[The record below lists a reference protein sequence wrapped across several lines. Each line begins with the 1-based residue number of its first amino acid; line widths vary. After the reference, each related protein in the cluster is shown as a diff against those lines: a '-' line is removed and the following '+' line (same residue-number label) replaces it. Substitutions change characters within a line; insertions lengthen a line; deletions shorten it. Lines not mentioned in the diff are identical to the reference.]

1 MQGMDQL
8 LTLQEID
15 TAMNRLR
22 SRRTALESGAEL
34 AGLRAEA
41 NGAEAAFGEVRLAID
56 ELDREAGKLEH
67 EVDSLTQKAAAEE
80 KRLYDGSIANA
91 KELGSLQH
99 EVENLKRRRADRE
112 DEMLVL
118 MERREGLDAEA
129 GEAEKRSVELRTG
142 VDETAVSSDAELERI
157 AAELRSLE
165 TSRAELVPRFDPELL
180 ELYDDLRAQKKG
192 VGAAALVDGICMGC
206 HEKLSAMELDKLRKT
221 EGVKRCEYCRRI
233 LIG

>member
-15 TAMNRLR
+15 TAMDRLR
-22 SRRTALESGAEL
+22 VRRAALESGAEL

-67 EVDSLTQKAAAEE
+67 EVDSLTQKATAEE
-80 KRLYDGSIANA
+80 KRLYDGSVANA

-99 EVENLKRRRADRE
+99 EVDNLKRRRADRE

-129 GEAEKRSVELRTG
+129 SEAEKRSVELRAG
-142 VDETAVSSDAELERI
+142 AEETAISSDAELERI
-157 AAELRSLE
+157 SADLLSLE
-165 TSRAELVPRFDPELL
+165 ASRHELVPRFDPELL

-221 EGVKRCEYCRRI
+221 DGVKRCEYCRRI

>member
-1 MQGMDQL
+1 MDQL
-8 LTLQEID
+8 LTLQGID
-15 TAMNRLR
+15 TAMDRLR
-22 SRRTALESGAEL
+22 ARRTALESGAEL

-41 NGAEAAFGEVRLAID
+41 NGAEAAFGELRLAID

-67 EVDSLTQKAAAEE
+67 EVDSLTQKATAEE

-91 KELGSLQH
+91 KELGSLQQ
-99 EVENLKRRRADRE
+99 EIENLKRRRSDRE

-118 MERREGLDAEA
+118 MERRENLDTEA
-129 GEAEKRSVELRTG
+129 GEAEKRSVELRAG
-142 VDETAVSSDAELERI
+142 VDETAVSSDAELGRI
-157 AAELRSLE
+157 TAELQSLE
-165 TSRAELVPRFDPELL
+165 GSRRELVPRFDPELL

-221 EGVKRCEYCRRI
+221 DGVKRCEYCRRI